1 MQHIEALLRKG
12 IGLDAASI
20 GSSLI
25 ERTVRLRMKLH
36 GLKSATDYQQMLLHS
51 PDEFNELI
59 EAVVVTETWFFR
71 DREPFNAFTAIA
83 VGEWLPKHPDEPIRI
98 LSVPCSSGEEPY
110 SLAMCLLDAGVPQ
123 ERFQIDAVDISQN
136 ALLRAERGIYGKNS
150 FRGLDLSFRDR
161 HFTELKEGYALNPI
175 VRQQVNF
182 QRDNV
187 LDDGFLAQSPPYD
200 FIFCRNL
207 LIYFD
212 RTTQVLALAKLHRLL
227 TADGTLFVG
236 PAELPLVAESGFTS
250 ASLPHAFACRKT
262 GDTAVSTP
270 PRPRRKRR
278 LVFPPKPV
286 ASVPASNGL
295 GANPSEGSRPAG
307 RTHQTAS
314 LLLARRL
321 ADSGQLDE
329 AAALCQ
335 AHLTQH
341 QDCAE
346 AYYLLGLVKD
356 ANDNPAA
363 MELYRKALYLD
374 PNHYETL
381 VHAALWSERNGDP
394 AAAQAFKRRAERAA
408 QLHNPSADEQ
418 ART

>member
-20 GSSLI
+20 GSPLI
-25 ERTVRLRMKLH
+25 ERTVRQRMKMH
-36 GLKSATDYQQMLLHS
+36 GLNATAEYKQMLLHS
-51 PDEFNELI
+51 PAEFNELI
-59 EAVVVTETWFFR
+59 EAIVVTETWFFR
-71 DREPFNAFTAIA
+71 DREPFNAFTLIA
-83 VGEWLPKHPDEPIRI
+83 AGEWLPKHPDEPMRI

-110 SLAMCLLDAGVPQ
+110 SLAMCLLDAGVEQ

-136 ALLRAERGIYGKNS
+136 ALLRAARGIYGKNS
-150 FRGLDLSFRDR
+150 FRGQELAFRDR
-161 HFTELKEGYALNPI
+161 HFTEVKDGFALSAI

-187 LDDGFLAQSPPYD
+187 LDDGFMMDSPPYD

-212 RTTQVLALAKLHRLL
+212 RATQDLTLAKLHRLL
-227 TADGTLFVG
+227 AADGMLFVG
-236 PAELPLVAESGFTS
+236 PAELPLVAESGFAS
-250 ASLPHAFACRKT
+250 ANLPHVFACRKA
-262 GDTAVSTP
+262 GDPAAPPQARPRTKKP
-270 PRPRRKRR
+270 PRRAPEPDG
-278 LVFPPKPV
+278 PPNATPDL
-286 ASVPASNGL
+286 AAANSADSDREHNL
-295 GANPSEGSRPAG
+295 G
-307 RTHQTAS
+307 S
-314 LLLARRL
+314 LRLARRL

-335 AHLTQH
+335 AHLAQH

-346 AYYLLGLVKD
+346 AYYLLGLMKD
-356 ANDNPAA
+356 ATDNPEA

-381 VHAALWSERNGDP
+381 VHAALWLEKHGDP
-394 AAAQAFKRRAERAA
+394 IAAQSFKRRAERAA
-408 QLHNPSADEQ
+408 TQRNVSADEP
-418 ART
+418 ARM

>member
-1 MQHIEALLRKG
+1 MQRIEALLRKG

-20 GSSLI
+20 GSPLI
-25 ERTVRLRMKLH
+25 ERTVRARMKTL
-36 GLKSATDYQQMLLHS
+36 GLDSTAEYERMLLHS
-51 PDEFNELI
+51 AAEFDELI

-71 DREPFNAFTAIA
+71 DREPFNAFTLIA
-83 VGEWLPKHPDEPIRI
+83 AGEWLPQHPDEPMRI

-110 SLAMCLLDAGVPQ
+110 SLAMCLLDAGVAQ

-136 ALLRAERGIYGKNS
+136 ALLRAARGIYGKNS
-150 FRGLDLSFRDR
+150 FRGQELAFRDR
-161 HFTELKEGYALNPI
+161 HFTEVKDGFALSAI

-187 LDDGFLAQSPPYD
+187 LDDGFMVDRPPYD

-212 RTTQVLALAKLHRLL
+212 RATQDLTLAKLHRLL
-227 TADGTLFVG
+227 AADGMLFVG
-236 PAELPLVAESGFTS
+236 PAELPLVAERGFAS
-250 ASLPHAFACRKT
+250 ANLPHVFACRKAS
-262 GDTAVSTP
+262 DTAAP
-270 PRPRRKRR
+270 QQPRPRKKITSTIAPEPDA
-278 LVFPPKPV
+278 PPNT
-286 ASVPASNGL
+286 VPDL
-295 GANPSEGSRPAG
+295 GAANSADSDRDHNIA
-307 RTHQTAS
+307 T

-335 AHLTQH
+335 AHLAQH

-356 ANDNPAA
+356 ATDHPEAI
-363 MELYRKALYLD
+363 ELYRKALYLD

-381 VHAALWSERNGDP
+381 VHAALWLEKHGDLST
-394 AAAQAFKRRAERAA
+394 ALAFKRRAERAA
-408 QLHNPSADEQ
+408 PQRNISADEP
-418 ART
+418 AKM

>member
-36 GLKSATDYQQMLLHS
+36 GLKSTTDYRQMLHDS
-51 PDEFNELI
+51 PEEFNELI

-83 VGEWLPKHPDEPIRI
+83 VGEWLPKHTEEPMRI

-123 ERFQIDAVDISQN
+123 ECFQIDAVDISQN
-136 ALLRAERGIYGKNS
+136 ALARATRAIYGKNS
-150 FRGLDLSFRDR
+150 FRGLDISFRDR
-161 HFTELKEGYALNPI
+161 HFAEVKEGYALNAI

-187 LDDGFLAQSPPYD
+187 LDDGFLANSVAYD

-212 RTTQVLALAKLHRLL
+212 RATQVLALAKLHRLL
-227 TADGTLFVG
+227 APDGMLFVG

-250 ASLPHAFACRKT
+250 ANLPHAFACRKASGT
-262 GDTAVSTP
+262 TTP
-270 PRPRRKRR
+270 AQPRPRKKQRP
-278 LVFPPKPV
+278 LISPKPV
-286 ASVPASNGL
+286 APPNSSNGFT
-295 GANPSEGSRPAG
+295 PAP
-307 RTHQTAS
+307 TTAS
-314 LLLARRL
+314 RGVHHAASLRLARRL
-321 ADSGQLDE
+321 ADSGQLEE

-356 ANDNPAA
+356 ATDHPDA

-381 VHAALWSERNGDP
+381 VHAALWLEKNGD
-394 AAAQAFKRRAERAA
+394 ATTAQTFKRRAERAA
-408 QLHNPSADEQ
+408 TFRSISEQ
-418 ART
+418 DQSTP

>member
-1 MQHIEALLRKG
+1 MQHIEAILRKG

-25 ERTVRLRMKLH
+25 ERTVRLRMKRH
-36 GLKSATDYQQMLLHS
+36 GLDSADDYEQMLRTS
-51 PDEFNELI
+51 PEEFNELI
-59 EAVVVTETWFFR
+59 EAIVVTETWFFR

-83 VGEWLPKHPDEPIRI
+83 VGEWLPKHPNDPLRI

-136 ALLRAERGIYGKNS
+136 ALTRAARGLYGKNS
-150 FRGLDLSFRDR
+150 FRGSDLSFRNR
-161 HFTELKEGYALNPI
+161 HFTEVKDGFALSTL

-182 QRDNV
+182 QRDNL
-187 LDDGFLAQSPPYD
+187 LDDGFLADSAPYD

-212 RTTQVLALAKLHRLL
+212 RATQVLALAKLNRLL
-227 TADGTLFVG
+227 AADGMLFVG
-236 PAELPLVAESGFTS
+236 PAELPLVAESGFAS
-250 ASLPHAFACRKT
+250 ANLPHAFACRKA
-262 GDTAVSTP
+262 GGPDGPPPPQPRKKKRGAISTKPAP
-270 PRPRRKRR
+270 P
-278 LVFPPKPV
+278 LNS
-286 ASVPASNGL
+286 ALGLSPAESPDPHRDPNI
-295 GANPSEGSRPAG
+295 
-307 RTHQTAS
+307 AS
-314 LLLARRL
+314 LRLARRL
-321 ADSGQLDE
+321 ADSGQLAE

-346 AYYLLGLVKD
+346 AYYLLGLMKD
-356 ANDNPAA
+356 AADNPEA
-363 MELYRKALYLD
+363 MEFYRKALYLD

-381 VHAALWSERNGDP
+381 VHAALWLEKQGD
-394 AAAQAFKRRAERAA
+394 AAAAAAFKRRAERAA
-408 QLHNPSADEQ
+408 TLRNVSAAEQ

>member
-1 MQHIEALLRKG
+1 MQHIEAILRKG

-36 GLKSATDYQQMLLHS
+36 GLKSTADYEQVLLS
-51 PDEFNELI
+51 SVDEFNELI
-59 EAVVVTETWFFR
+59 EAIVVTETWFFR

-83 VGEWLPKHPDEPIRI
+83 VGEWLLKHPAEPLRI

-110 SLAMCLLDAGVPQ
+110 SLAMCLLDAGVAQ

-136 ALLRAERGIYGKNS
+136 ALLRAARGIYGKNS
-150 FRGLDLSFRDR
+150 FRGQDLSFRDR
-161 HFTELKEGYALNPI
+161 HFTEVKDGYALNGL

-187 LDDGFLAQSPPYD
+187 LDDGFLADAPTYD

-212 RTTQVLALAKLHRLL
+212 RATQVLALAKLNRLL
-227 TADGTLFVG
+227 ADDGMLFVG
-236 PAELPLVAESGFTS
+236 PAELPLVSESGFAS
-250 ASLPHAFACRKT
+250 ANLPHVFACRKAGAPT
-262 GDTAVSTP
+262 TPP
-270 PRPRRKRR
+270 PRPRKTKSLR
-278 LVFPPKPV
+278 LVNELPPPSPLSNTDH
-286 ASVPASNGL
+286 AAAGTAPEPNPASL
-295 GANPSEGSRPAG
+295 R
-307 RTHQTAS
+307 
-314 LLLARRL
+314 LARRL
-321 ADSGQLDE
+321 ADSGQLTE

-335 AHLTQH
+335 THLARH

-356 ANDNPAA
+356 AMDNPEA

-381 VHAALWSERNGDP
+381 VHAALWLEKNGD
-394 AAAQAFKRRAERAA
+394 AMAAQAFKRRAERAA
-408 QLHNPSADEQ
+408 AQRHNSEPQQSPS
-418 ART
+418 

>member
-25 ERTVRLRMKLH
+25 ERTVRLRMKQLGLH
-36 GLKSATDYQQMLLHS
+36 ATDDYEQMLLRS
-51 PDEFNELI
+51 PAEFNELI
-59 EAVVVTETWFFR
+59 EAIVVTETWFFR

-83 VGEWLPKHPDEPIRI
+83 VGEWLPRHPDEPLRI

-136 ALLRAERGIYGKNS
+136 ALQRATRALYGKNS
-150 FRGLDLSFRDR
+150 FRGQDLSFRDR
-161 HFTELKEGYALNPI
+161 HFTERKDGFMLSPI

-187 LDDGFLAQSPPYD
+187 LDDGFLANNGTYD

-212 RTTQVLALAKLHRLL
+212 RATQVLTLAKLHRLL
-227 TADGTLFVG
+227 AADGMLFVG
-236 PAELPLVAESGFTS
+236 PAELPLVAESGFAS
-250 ASLPHAFACRKT
+250 ANLPHAFACRKAGST
-262 GDTAVSTP
+262 VAPPPLRPRKKKRLLTP
-270 PRPRRKRR
+270 PPP
-278 LVFPPKPV
+278 LVPP
-286 ASVPASNGL
+286 
-295 GANPSEGSRPAG
+295 PAG
-307 RTHQTAS
+307 SERAAAPAHARASHNAAS
-314 LLLARRL
+314 LHLARRL
-321 ADSGQLDE
+321 ADSGQLEE

-335 AHLTQH
+335 THLTQH

-346 AYYLLGLVKD
+346 AYYLLGLVRDAKD
-356 ANDNPAA
+356 HPAA
-363 MELYRKALYLD
+363 MEFYRKALYLD

-381 VHAALWSERNGDP
+381 VHAALWSERNGDLT
-394 AAAQAFKRRAERAA
+394 AAQSFKRRAERAA
-408 QLHNPSADEQ
+408 SLRQNSTDPASQ
-418 ART
+418 P

>member
-20 GSSLI
+20 GSPLI
-25 ERTVRLRMKLH
+25 ERTVRTRMKMH
-36 GLKSATDYQQMLLHS
+36 GLDSTADYEQMLLHS
-51 PDEFNELI
+51 AAEFDELI
-59 EAVVVTETWFFR
+59 EAIVVTETWFFR
-71 DREPFNAFTAIA
+71 DREPFHAFTLIA
-83 VGEWLPKHPDEPIRI
+83 TGEWLPQHPDEPMRI

-110 SLAMCLLDAGVPQ
+110 SLAMCLLDAGVAQ

-136 ALLRAERGIYGKNS
+136 ALLRAARGIYGKNS
-150 FRGLDLSFRDR
+150 FRGQELAFRDR
-161 HFTELKEGYALNPI
+161 HFTEVKDGFALSAI

-187 LDDGFLAQSPPYD
+187 LDDGFMVDRPPYD

-212 RTTQVLALAKLHRLL
+212 RATQDLTLAKLHRLL
-227 TADGTLFVG
+227 AADGMLFVG
-236 PAELPLVAESGFTS
+236 PAELPLVAERGFAS
-250 ASLPHAFACRKT
+250 ANLPHVFACRKAS
-262 GDTAVSTP
+262 DPTAPPPARPRPKSPPRRAPGPETP
-270 PRPRRKRR
+270 PDAAPD
-278 LVFPPKPV
+278 
-286 ASVPASNGL
+286 L
-295 GANPSEGSRPAG
+295 GSANSADPDRN
-307 RTHQTAS
+307 HNIAS
-314 LLLARRL
+314 LRLARRL
-321 ADSGQLDE
+321 ADSGQLAE

-335 AHLTQH
+335 AHLAQH

-356 ANDNPAA
+356 ATDNPEA

-381 VHAALWSERNGDP
+381 VHAALWLEKHGDP
-394 AAAQAFKRRAERAA
+394 AAAQVFKRRAERAA
-408 QLHNPSADEQ
+408 TQRNGSAAEP
-418 ART
+418 ARM